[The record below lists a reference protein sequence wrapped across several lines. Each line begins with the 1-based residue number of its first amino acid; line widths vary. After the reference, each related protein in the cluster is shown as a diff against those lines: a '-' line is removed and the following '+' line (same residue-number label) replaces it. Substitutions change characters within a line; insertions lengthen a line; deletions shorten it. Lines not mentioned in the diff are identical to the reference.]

1 MEIVVGSPSTRI
13 WFQEYMN
20 SLPQM
25 WIQSVL
31 VWANP
36 IFIKGENPK
45 QSELGGWNR
54 VNEIDRLEY
63 EAPLRW
69 CS

>member
-36 IFIKGENPK
+36 IFIQGKNPK